1 MTNAICES
9 FATYLRT
16 IQKRWRESKK
26 EASIQLHNKVKN
38 RRQVRKYQLFHQRR
52 YLAYVFAPLR
62 KHADM
67 LEQFGVDGMS
77 SDESEVDEEGVISF
91 QSHMPAWRAEIV
103 TIWLHLFDVL
113 HSMLRKTSLGPKG
126 GLLLDNVNIYGRSHK
141 QPAVF
146 LVYLLM
152 LMILNGNKPT
162 LKPGLSF
169 CSQQHHM
176 TFLMIHLQ

>member
-1 MTNAICES
+1 MTNAIYES

-113 HSMLRKTSLGPKG
+113 HSMLRKTSLGPTR
-126 GLLLDNVNIYGRSHK
+126 RSAPRQRKHLRK
-141 QPAVF
+141 VSQTAGSV
-146 LVYLLM
+146 
-152 LMILNGNKPT
+152 
-162 LKPGLSF
+162 PGLPINAYD
-169 CSQQHHM
+169 SQWQQANSQ
-176 TFLMIHLQ
+176 TWAQFLQPTAPYDFFS